1 MQGATPVEVV
11 GQGLQQITLPSI
23 FRPAV
28 GPHEEPTE
36 ELVLWGINYYVYS
49 VLAHLRSILAGL
61 IQLAHQ
67 ENIPAA
73 YILSRH
79 VFEWTAQTCYMNR
92 NLKNYVAKKE
102 WKRAWSLQSIVET
115 GNLWIKRHG
124 PKYGPAVLTE
134 GLPDPLTIANVI
146 NAYGQYLHQR
156 GLDKDEA
163 NDSYGILSEHSHPNS
178 ACLLFYRKYAGSEV
192 QFVVPTEGSPLPV
205 VNWCLIDLMLFLQE
219 LLGLSHEKSVRL
231 QVTHILK
238 EIAKLVSA
246 RRK

>member
-1 MQGATPVEVV
+1 
-11 GQGLQQITLPSI
+11 
-23 FRPAV
+23 
-28 GPHEEPTE
+28 
-36 ELVLWGINYYVYS
+36 
-49 VLAHLRSILAGL
+49 
-61 IQLAHQ
+61 
-67 ENIPAA
+67 
-73 YILSRH
+73 
-79 VFEWTAQTCYMNR
+79 MNR